1 MWNPDTW
8 PSLKGMHQSGKDCPV
23 TIFANTRHARP
34 ENRGLNVKQKMEKPW
49 MPTSIS

>member
-1 MWNPDTW
+1 MWNPDTR
-8 PSLKGMHQSGKDCPV
+8 SQFVATRQSGKVCPV